1 MHKQVMQARVM
12 HKPETGAGRAAGGA
26 VWPRWAAAVAL
37 TFSLAFSL
45 MFAPGAA
52 SGQPVGTGTVQPA
65 AASPL
70 DGPALLPVEMFY
82 RHADIGAARL
92 SPSGKHLAVSVNQA
106 GRVALAVFD
115 LAGGAPPKIVAY
127 YGSTDVRSFAW
138 VNDERLVF
146 NLIELDAGGGDQRWG
161 PGLLSVGLDG
171 ARPRLLVRTNRDFV
185 VGDSSPSVR
194 EPLDANH
201 ALLMVPLGGGGE
213 VVVGK
218 FKHDGAG
225 ELQAVLPLKLNVLTG
240 RTQSLA
246 VGMPDGVTRWW
257 FDPQGE
263 PRVGESRR
271 AGQVSVFWRAPGT
284 DSWAVL
290 DRFPALS
297 RKFTPNQVDA
307 AGKLYV
313 TVAGAGPAHTSELRR
328 FDFATGKP
336 EAEAL
341 VRTPGFDFHGGL
353 VHDLD
358 LSGRSTAVALGVR
371 VLTDGE
377 TTVWFDARLTR
388 LQKLVDD
395 KLPGHTNRI
404 SCRACYSA
412 DAVVLV
418 QSWSDQDPGQF
429 WVYQA
434 AGELWQR
441 VGAVRKDIEPRAMAT
456 LDFYRFKARDGLEIP
471 VWVTLPAGPKAA
483 VKPAPRPA
491 VVLVHGGP
499 WVRGGEWAWHDD
511 AQFLASRG
519 YVVIEPEFRGS
530 TGYGDRLFR
539 AGFKQWGQA
548 MQDDVADALQ
558 WAVGQGWVD
567 PQRVCIA
574 GASYG
579 GYATLMGLVRH
590 PELYRCGVAWVGV
603 TEPQLMFEW
612 SWVSD
617 ISDES
622 RHYTLPQLIGD
633 PVTDAAML
641 NANSPLAQA
650 AQLRKPLLL
659 AYGQLDRRV
668 PIQHGER
675 LRSAMQAAG
684 QEPEWVVY
692 PDEGHGWLRPENRF
706 DFARRMA
713 RFLAQH
719 LQAAP

>member
-1 MHKQVMQARVM
+1 MVF
-12 HKPETGAGRAAGGA
+12 
-26 VWPRWAAAVAL
+26 L
-37 TFSLAFSL
+37 L

-52 SGQPVGTGTVQPA
+52 SGQPVDADTVQPA
-65 AASPL
+65 AAAAPVV
-70 DGPALLPVEMFY
+70 GPALLPVEMFY

-115 LAGGAPPKIVAY
+115 LAGAALPKIVAH

-146 NLIELDAGGGDQRWG
+146 NLIELDAGGADQRWG

-185 VGDSSPSVR
+185 VGESSRAVR
-194 EPLDANH
+194 EPLDRNH
-201 ALLMVPLGGGGE
+201 ALLAVPLGGGDE

-225 ELQAVLPLKLNVLTG
+225 DLQAVLPVKLNVLTG

-246 VGMPDGVTRWW
+246 VGLPEGVTRWW

-263 PRVGESRR
+263 PRVGESQQE
-271 AGQVSVFWRAPGT
+271 GQVSVYWRAPGT
-284 DSWAVL
+284 DTWPLLA
-290 DRFPALS
+290 RFPALA
-297 RKFTPNQVDA
+297 RKFTPREVDA

-313 TVAGAGPAHTSELRR
+313 TVDNAGDAHTSELRL

-336 EAEAL
+336 EADAL
-341 VRTPGFDFHGGL
+341 VRTPGFDFRGGL
-353 VHDLD
+353 VHDLGPQAR
-358 LSGRSTAVALGVR
+358 SGALTLGVR
-371 VLTDGE
+371 VQTDAE
-377 TTVWFDARLTR
+377 TTVWFDERLTR

-395 KLPGHTNRI
+395 KLPGHINRI
-404 SCRACYSA
+404 SCRACASA
-412 DAVVLV
+412 EAVLLV

-434 AGELWQR
+434 AGAVWQR
-441 VGAVRKDIEPRAMAT
+441 VGAVRKDIEPRRMAT
-456 LDFYRFKARDGLEIP
+456 LDFHRFKARDGLEIP
-471 VWVTLPAGPKAA
+471 VWVTLPAGPKPSAR
-483 VKPAPRPA
+483 PSPRPA

-499 WVRGGEWAWHDD
+499 WVQGGQWAWHDD

-539 AGFKQWGQA
+539 AGFRQWGQA

-558 WAVGQGWVD
+558 WGVGQGWVD
-567 PQRVCIA
+567 PKRVCIA

-603 TEPQLMFEW
+603 TEPRLMFEW

-617 ISDES
+617 VNTES
-622 RHYTLPQLIGD
+622 RQFAYPQLIGD
-633 PVTDAAML
+633 PVADAAML

-650 AQLRKPLLL
+650 ARIRTPLLL
-659 AYGQLDRRV
+659 AYGRLDRRV
-668 PIQHGER
+668 PIEHGEK
-675 LRSAMQAAG
+675 LRSAMRAAG
-684 QEPEWVVY
+684 QEPEWLVY
-692 PDEGHGWLRPENRF
+692 ADEGHGWLRPENRF

>member
-1 MHKQVMQARVM
+1 MRKQVRQEPVM
-12 HKPETGAGRAAGGA
+12 HKPHRAASGA
-26 VWPRWAAAVAL
+26 IRPGWAAAVAL
-37 TFSLAFSL
+37 AFPLAFAL
-45 MFAPGAA
+45 GAA
-52 SGQPVGTGTVQPA
+52 AGQPVGTDPGRPATA
-65 AASPL
+65 AAPS
-70 DGPALLPVEMFY
+70 DSPALLPVEMFY
-82 RHADIGAARL
+82 RHADLAAARL

-115 LAGGAPPKIVAY
+115 LAGGAPVKIVAF

-146 NLIELDAGGGDQRWG
+146 NLIELDAGGSNQRWG

-185 VGDSSPSVR
+185 VGDRSLAVR

-201 ALLMVPLGGGGE
+201 GLLMVPLGGGDE

-218 FKHDGAG
+218 FKHDGSG

-246 VGMPDGVTRWW
+246 LGMPEGVTRWW
-257 FDPQGE
+257 FDPRGE
-263 PRVGESRR
+263 PRVGESLRE
-271 AGQVSVFWRAPGT
+271 GQVSVFWRAPGT
-284 DSWAVL
+284 DTWALL
-290 DRFPALS
+290 DRFPALA
-297 RKFTPNQVDA
+297 RKFTPREVDA
-307 AGKLYV
+307 AGRLYV
-313 TVAGAGPAHTSELRR
+313 TVANAGDAGTSELRL

-336 EAEAL
+336 EPDAL
-341 VRTPGFDFHGGL
+341 VRTPGFDFSGSL
-353 VHDLD
+353 VYDAGPE
-358 LSGRSTAVALGVR
+358 GRSAAVALGVR
-371 VLTDGE
+371 VLTDAE
-377 TTVWFDARLTR
+377 TTVWFDERMTR
-388 LQKLVDD
+388 LQKRVDD

-404 SCRACYSA
+404 NCRACGSA
-412 DAVVLV
+412 DAVLLV

-429 WVYQA
+429 WLYQA
-434 AGELWQR
+434 ADARWQR
-441 VGAVRKDIEPRAMAT
+441 VGAMRKDIEPRRMAT

-471 VWVTLPAGPKAA
+471 VWVTLPPGPKVSA
-483 VKPAPRPA
+483 KPIPRPA

-499 WVRGGEWAWHDD
+499 WVRGGQWAWHDD

-530 TGYGDRLFR
+530 TGYGHRLFR

-567 PQRVCIA
+567 PKRVCIA
-574 GASYG
+574 GGSYG
-579 GYATLMGLVRH
+579 GYAVLMGLVRQ
-590 PELYRCGVAWVGV
+590 PELYRCGVAWVAV
-603 TEPQLMFEW
+603 TEPRLLFEW

-617 ISDES
+617 LNDES
-622 RHYTLPQLIGD
+622 RRFDYPQRLGD

-641 NANSPLAQA
+641 SANSPLAQA
-650 AQLRKPLLL
+650 ARIRTPLLL
-659 AYGQLDRRV
+659 AYGQQDRRV
-668 PIQHGER
+668 PIEHGEK
-675 LRSAMQAAG
+675 LRNAMRAAG

-692 PDEGHGWLRPENRF
+692 ADEGHGWLRPENRF
-706 DFARRMA
+706 DFARRME

-719 LQAAP
+719 LQVLP